1 MTYEDYLS
9 CSEYSGQAAHPSE
22 ANFSAFFH
30 EASQRHFFAL
40 LDSTGEVLLKSEGY
54 PQVAARENGIQSVLR
69 NRTNRDFYSVKNE
82 DGKYYISLRA
92 ANYREIARSCSC
104 GSEAE
109 ALALVD
115 YATGEKVRAAA
126 IAADA
131 TAATAERAD
140 NKVDDDYMICREY
153 AGHPGVGEE
162 GLVKFTHT
170 NGKHY
175 FAWYDDGGDV
185 LMRSE
190 GYPTTAARDNGYAS
204 VLKNRDLEGRY
215 ATVERMGRFFTILKA
230 GNHQEIARSCP
241 YTSEA
246 AALAIYPGAR
256 AGSGRA
262 GLVADGAGYTGA
274 TSADATAGADAGD
287 ATTSSIVESLG
298 TVAERTAVAVTAAA
312 AVDAVVESAAGEV
325 HASEVT
331 TTSAAGEVHAS
342 EVSGSTT
349 SAAGEVHA
357 SEVSSTTSA
366 ASAGAATVDTDVEDD
381 YMPCSEYEGRNIN
394 DKQNNVAMFKHENGQ
409 FYFAVYNADG
419 GVRLRSE
426 GFRTSQER
434 DKELSGA
441 LKNLNNPDM
450 YTTMKRGAYSINVLK
465 DKTGREV
472 GRSCLIKAG
481 AAAATVLAPAAVETV
496 VVEAASVETPAVETH
511 AVEVASFAA
520 AATAAAVVAETSA
533 AEAVVEVAAPEVV
546 ETVAVVEE
554 APAVEAVV
562 ETAAPEVVETVA
574 APADIEDDYL
584 PCREYEGHKVNDKQN
599 NVALFKH
606 DNGQFYFAIYNAD
619 GGVRLRSEGFLTG
632 KDRDQE
638 LSGALKNLTNPD
650 MYEVKRR
657 GIYYITIL
665 KDKTGRE
672 VGRSCLQKDAP
683 VIAEVVAAA
692 APVVVETVVETVVE
706 APVVAETIVETV
718 VEAPKVESHA
728 VEVAAFAATAA
739 AAAAVSIETP
749 AVETTVV
756 ETIVEAPVVETVV
769 EAPVV
774 ETVVEAPVVEAVV
787 EADVEDDYMT
797 CREYEGHAVTDKDNN
812 VALFKHANGQY
823 YFAVYNA
830 DGSVRLRSEGFRTT
844 ADRDGELASVLA
856 NLDNGDKY
864 ETLRRGI
871 YYISI
876 LKDDAGHEVGRSCL
890 HKEAPVA
897 VAPKVAVAAAAIAAT
912 AAAVVVETP
921 KVEAPVV
928 VDTDVEDDY
937 LPCKDYEGRTI
948 NDKQNSVAMFKHEN
962 GQYYFAIYNADGS
975 VRIRSEGFRSSQERD
990 KELSGALKNL
1000 YNADMYTTIR
1010 KGKYYIQ
1017 ILKDKTGREVG
1028 RSCLMTEEPKAI
1040 VAPSASVAAPI
1051 AAVAAAAVASKLVE
1065 TEKVE
1070 VKKEVVA
1077 PKVEVKKEVIA
1088 PKVEAKRVVETVAP
1102 VVTEVA
1108 EEAATGGFKWWWLL
1122 LPLLLGALWFL
1133 KDGCNKTEVAPATTS
1148 VEAPKATL
1156 PAVDTVKAEAAAPV
1170 VAPKAAGCTVC
1181 AGGASDDAIFTS
1193 VCDNPKKLSRLG
1205 TNPEFGN
1212 SHALS
1217 PEGFYNKIK
1226 KAYADNEVDKVFLDK
1241 VYKSM
1246 GYDGFKDAKADQFTA
1261 VVLPEGTSGRLGYSK
1276 AHKTG
1281 CYTLPDDEYHRKAF
1295 HIKSANGCD
1304 LHFMKTC
1311 GNHFFFCKK

>member
-40 LDSTGEVLLKSEGY
+40 LDSAGEVLLKSEGY

-126 IAADA
+126 MVADA
-131 TAATAERAD
+131 PASTERAD

-162 GLVKFTHT
+162 GLVKFTHS

-185 LMRSE
+185 MMRSE

-204 VLKNRDLEGRY
+204 VLKNRDLQGRY

-241 YTSEA
+241 YSSEA
-246 AALAIYPGAR
+246 AALAIYPEAR
-256 AGSGRA
+256 AGSNRA
-262 GLVADGAGYTGA
+262 SLVADGAGYTGVTA
-274 TSADATAGADAGD
+274 ADD
-287 ATTSSIVESLG
+287 ATTTSTIVESLG
-298 TVAERTAVAVTAAA
+298 TAAERTAVAVTAAA
-312 AVDAVVESAAGEV
+312 AIDAVVESAAGEV
-325 HASEVT
+325 HASEV
-331 TTSAAGEVHAS
+331 SAAGEVHAS
-342 EVSGSTT
+342 EVSAAGEVHASEV

-357 SEVSSTTSA
+357 SEVSAATTSVA
-366 ASAGAATVDTDVEDD
+366 ASAGGATVDTDVEDD

-394 DKQNNVAMFKHENGQ
+394 DKQNNVAMFKHANGQ

-472 GRSCLIKAG
+472 GRSCLIKAVT
-481 AAAATVLAPAAVETV
+481 AAATVVAAPAAVETV
-496 VVEAASVETPAVETH
+496 VVEAAAPAPVVETVTVVETPTAETH
-511 AVEVASFAA
+511 TVEVAAFAAA
-520 AATAAAVVAETSA
+520 AATAAAVAVDAPA
-533 AEAVVEVAAPEVV
+533 AEVVVEEVAAEVV
-546 ETVAVVEE
+546 ETVTVVEE

-562 ETAAPEVVETVA
+562 ETTTVET
-574 APADIEDDYL
+574 P
-584 PCREYEGHKVNDKQN
+584 
-599 NVALFKH
+599 
-606 DNGQFYFAIYNAD
+606 
-619 GGVRLRSEGFLTG
+619 
-632 KDRDQE
+632 
-638 LSGALKNLTNPD
+638 
-650 MYEVKRR
+650 
-657 GIYYITIL
+657 TI
-665 KDKTGRE
+665 
-672 VGRSCLQKDAP
+672 A
-683 VIAEVVAAA
+683 
-692 APVVVETVVETVVE
+692 
-706 APVVAETIVETV
+706 
-718 VEAPKVESHA
+718 
-728 VEVAAFAATAA
+728 VAAFAATAA
-739 AAAAVSIETP
+739 AAAAVTVETP

-756 ETIVEAPVVETVV
+756 ETVAEAIVEAPVVEAVV

-774 ETVVEAPVVEAVV
+774 VETVVETAAPVVEAVV
-787 EADVEDDYMT
+787 EADVEDDYLT
-797 CREYEGHAVTDKDNN
+797 CHEYDGHAMTDKDNN
-812 VALFKHANGQY
+812 VALFTHANGQY
-823 YFAVYNA
+823 YFAIYNA
-830 DGSVRLRSEGFRTT
+830 DGSVRIRSEGFRTT
-844 ADRDGELASVLA
+844 ADRDGELASALK
-856 NLDNGDKY
+856 NLNNGDKY

-876 LKDDAGHEVGRSCL
+876 LKDDAGREVGRSCL

-897 VAPKVAVAAAAIAAT
+897 VAPKVAVAAAAIAA

-948 NDKQNSVAMFKHEN
+948 NDKQNSVAMFKHDN

-1028 RSCLMTEEPKAI
+1028 RSCLMTEEPKPV
-1040 VAPSASVAAPI
+1040 VAPSAAAPI
-1051 AAVAAAAVASKLVE
+1051 AVAAAVTAAAAAIATKAVE

-1070 VKKEVVA
+1070 VKKEVV
-1077 PKVEVKKEVIA
+1077 V

-1122 LPLLLGALWFL
+1122 LPLLLGALWLL

-1156 PAVDTVKAEAAAPV
+1156 PTVDTMKAEAAAPV
-1170 VAPKAAGCTVC
+1170 VAPKAMGCTVC

-1217 PEGFYNKIK
+1217 PEDFYNKIK
-1226 KAYADNEVDKVFLDK
+1226 KAYAENEVDKVFLDK
-1241 VYKSM
+1241 IYKSM
-1246 GYDGFKDAKADQFTA
+1246 GYEGFKDAKAGQFSA
-1261 VVLPEGTSGRLGYSK
+1261 VVLPQGTSGRLGYSK

>member
-30 EASQRHFFAL
+30 EASQRYFFAL
-40 LDSTGEVLLKSEGY
+40 LDSTGDVLLKSEGY
-54 PQVAARENGIQSVLR
+54 PQLTARENGIQSVLK

-126 IAADA
+126 IAAD
-131 TAATAERAD
+131 TTSAERAD

-153 AGHPGVGEE
+153 AGHPGVGED

-175 FAWYDDGGDV
+175 FAWYDDDGDV

-190 GYPTTAARDNGYAS
+190 GYPTTTARDNGYES
-204 VLKNRDLEGRY
+204 VLKNRELDARY
-215 ATVERMGRFFTILKA
+215 ATLERMGRYFTILKA

-241 YTSEA
+241 YSSEA
-246 AALAIYPGAR
+246 DALAIYPGAR
-256 AGSGRA
+256 ASRRRA
-262 GLVADGAGYTGA
+262 GIVGGDGDSAA
-274 TSADATAGADAGD
+274 TST
-287 ATTSSIVESLG
+287 IVESL
-298 TVAERTAVAVTAAA
+298 AAAAAADAVIESAGSDAAGGGAGSETAAA
-312 AVDAVVESAAGEV
+312 GGHVEAAAMSATA
-325 HASEVT
+325 
-331 TTSAAGEVHAS
+331 
-342 EVSGSTT
+342 
-349 SAAGEVHA
+349 
-357 SEVSSTTSA
+357 A
-366 ASAGAATVDTDVEDD
+366 ASGGGEADGDVEDD
-381 YMPCSEYEGRNIN
+381 YMPCGEYEGRNIN

-419 GVRLRSE
+419 SIRLRSE

-441 LKNLNNPDM
+441 LRNLNNPDM
-450 YTTMKRGAYSINVLK
+450 YTTIKRGA
-465 DKTGREV
+465 
-472 GRSCLIKAG
+472 
-481 AAAATVLAPAAVETV
+481 
-496 VVEAASVETPAVETH
+496 
-511 AVEVASFAA
+511 
-520 AATAAAVVAETSA
+520 
-533 AEAVVEVAAPEVV
+533 
-546 ETVAVVEE
+546 
-554 APAVEAVV
+554 
-562 ETAAPEVVETVA
+562 
-574 APADIEDDYL
+574 
-584 PCREYEGHKVNDKQN
+584 
-599 NVALFKH
+599 
-606 DNGQFYFAIYNAD
+606 
-619 GGVRLRSEGFLTG
+619 
-632 KDRDQE
+632 
-638 LSGALKNLTNPD
+638 
-650 MYEVKRR
+650 
-657 GIYYITIL
+657 YYITIL

-692 APVVVETVVETVVE
+692 APVEVETVVE
-706 APVVAETIVETV
+706 APVVAAALAATAAPAVVETEAVAEVEDDYLPCREYEGHHVNDKRNNVALFKHENGQFYFAIYNADGGVRLRSEGFGSAKDRDSELSGALKNLTNPDMYEVKRRGIYYITVLKDKTGREVGRSCLQKDAPVIAEVVAAAAPVEVETV
-718 VEAPKVESHA
+718 VETPA
-728 VEVAAFAATAA
+728 VAVAAFAATAA
-739 AAAAVSIETP
+739 AATIETP
-749 AVETTVV
+749 AVEAVV
-756 ETIVEAPVVETVV
+756 ETPAVEVAPP
-769 EAPVV
+769 A
-774 ETVVEAPVVEAVV
+774 V
-787 EADVEDDYMT
+787 EADVEDDYLT
-797 CREYEGHAVTDKDNN
+797 CHEYEGHTVTDKANN
-812 VALFKHANGQY
+812 VALFTHANGQY

-844 ADRDGELASVLA
+844 ADRDGELASVLK
-856 NLDNGDKY
+856 NLNNGDKY

-871 YYISI
+871 YYMSI

-897 VAPKVAVAAAAIAAT
+897 VAPKAAVAAAAVAAT
-912 AAAVVVETP
+912 AAAVVVEAPKVETP

-948 NDKQNSVAMFKHEN
+948 NDKQNNVAMFKHEN

-975 VRIRSEGFRSSQERD
+975 VRVRSEGFRSSQERD

-1028 RSCLMTEEPKAI
+1028 RSCLMTEEPKPI
-1040 VAPSASVAAPI
+1040 VAPSVAAPI
-1051 AAVAAAAVASKLVE
+1051 AAAATAAVASKLVE

-1070 VKKEVVA
+1070 VKKEVVT

-1088 PKVEAKRVVETVAP
+1088 PKVEAKRVVEAAAP
-1102 VVTEVA
+1102 VVTEAV
-1108 EEAATGGFKWWWLL
+1108 EEAATGGFKWWWML

-1148 VEAPKATL
+1148 VDAPKATL
-1156 PAVDTVKAEAAAPV
+1156 PAVDTVKAEAPAPV
-1170 VAPKAAGCTVC
+1170 VAPKATGCSIC

-1241 VYKSM
+1241 IYKSM
-1246 GYDGFKDAKADQFTA
+1246 GYEGFKDAKAEQFTA
-1261 VVLPEGTSGRLGYSK
+1261 VVLPQGTSGRLGYSK

-1311 GNHFFFCKK
+1311 GNHFFFCKN

>member
-115 YATGEKVRAAA
+115 YATGEKIRAAA

-131 TAATAERAD
+131 PASAERAD

-185 LMRSE
+185 MMRSE

-204 VLKNRDLEGRY
+204 VLKNRDLQGRY

-241 YTSEA
+241 YSSEA
-246 AALAIYPGAR
+246 AALAIYPEAR
-256 AGSGRA
+256 AGSNRA
-262 GLVADGAGYTGA
+262 SLVADGTGYTGVTA
-274 TSADATAGADAGD
+274 ADD
-287 ATTSSIVESLG
+287 ATTTSTIVESLG
-298 TVAERTAVAVTAAA
+298 TAAERTAVAVTAAA
-312 AVDAVVESAAGEV
+312 AIDAVVESAAGEV
-325 HASEVT
+325 HASEV
-331 TTSAAGEVHAS
+331 SAAGEVHAS
-342 EVSGSTT
+342 EVS
-349 SAAGEVHA
+349 AAGEVHA
-357 SEVSSTTSA
+357 SEVSVTTTSVA
-366 ASAGAATVDTDVEDD
+366 ASAGGATVDTDVEDD

-394 DKQNNVAMFKHENGQ
+394 DKQNNVAMFKHANGQ
-409 FYFAVYNADG
+409 FYFAVYNVDG
-419 GVRLRSE
+419 SVRLRSE

-450 YTTMKRGAYSINVLK
+450 YTTLKRSAYSISVLK

-472 GRSCLIKAG
+472 GRSCLNKAG
-481 AAAATVLAPAAVETV
+481 AAAATIVAAPAVVETV
-496 VVEAASVETPAVETH
+496 VVEAAAPVVETVVIETPAVETH
-511 AVEVASFAA
+511 TVEVAAFAA
-520 AATAAAVVAETSA
+520 AATAAAVAVEAPA
-533 AEAVVEVAAPEVV
+533 AEV
-546 ETVAVVEE
+546 VVEE
-554 APAVEAVV
+554 AAPAVEAVTVV
-562 ETAAPEVVETVA
+562 ETAAPAVVETA
-574 APADIEDDYL
+574 AVVDVEDDYL

-638 LSGALKNLTNPD
+638 LSGAIKNLANAD

-657 GIYYITIL
+657 GAYYITVL

-692 APVVVETVVETVVE
+692 TPVAVETVVE
-706 APVVAETIVETV
+706 APAVEVV
-718 VEAPKVESHA
+718 VEAPKVETPA
-728 VEVAAFAATAA
+728 IAVAAFAATAA
-739 AAAAVSIETP
+739 AAAAVTVETP
-749 AVETTVV
+749 KVETT
-756 ETIVEAPVVETVV
+756 VVETVV
-769 EAPVV
+769 EAPAVEAVVETPVV
-774 ETVVEAPVVEAVV
+774 ETVVHAPVVEAVV
-787 EADVEDDYMT
+787 EADVEDDYLT
-797 CREYEGHAVTDKDNN
+797 CHEYDGHAVTDKANN

-830 DGSVRLRSEGFRTT
+830 DGSVRIRSEGFRTT
-844 ADRDGELASVLA
+844 ADRDGELASALK
-856 NLDNGDKY
+856 NLNDGDKY

-871 YYISI
+871 YYMSI

-1028 RSCLMTEEPKAI
+1028 RSCLMTEEPKPV
-1040 VAPSASVAAPI
+1040 VAPSAAAPI
-1051 AAVAAAAVASKLVE
+1051 AVAAAVTAAAAAITTKAVE

-1070 VKKEVVA
+1070 VKKEVV
-1077 PKVEVKKEVIA
+1077 V

-1108 EEAATGGFKWWWLL
+1108 EEAATGGFNWWWLL

-1133 KDGCNKTEVAPATTS
+1133 KDGCNKPEVVAPTTS

-1156 PAVDTVKAEAAAPV
+1156 PTVDTTRAVAAPAP
-1170 VAPKAAGCTVC
+1170 VAKPAGCAVC
-1181 AGGASDDAIFTS
+1181 AGEASDDAIFTS

-1217 PEGFYNKIK
+1217 PEEFYNKIK
-1226 KAYADNEVDKVFLDK
+1226 KAYADNDVDKVFLDK

-1246 GYDGFKDAKADQFTA
+1246 GYAGFKDAKADQFSA
-1261 VVLPEGTSGRLGYSK
+1261 VTLPVGTSGRLGYSK

-1295 HIKSANGCD
+1295 HITSANGCD

>member
-82 DGKYYISLRA
+82 DDKYYISLRA

-104 GSEAE
+104 DSEAE

-126 IAADA
+126 IVADA
-131 TAATAERAD
+131 APALAERAD

-175 FAWYDDGGDV
+175 FAWYDDDGDV

-215 ATVERMGRFFTILKA
+215 ATLERMGRYFTILKA

-246 AALAIYPGAR
+246 AALAIYPSAR

-262 GLVADGAGYTGA
+262 SLVAEGAA
-274 TSADATAGADAGD
+274 DAADATAS
-287 ATTSSIVESLG
+287 TIVESLG
-298 TVAERTAVAVTAAA
+298 TVAEQAATAVTVAA
-312 AVDAVVESAAGEV
+312 AVDAVVESTSDSGASSETAAGGGAVESV
-325 HASEVT
+325 THT
-331 TTSAAGEVHAS
+331 TTSA
-342 EVSGSTT
+342 
-349 SAAGEVHA
+349 
-357 SEVSSTTSA
+357 SA
-366 ASAGAATVDTDVEDD
+366 ASVGGAEADTDVEDD

-409 FYFAVYNADG
+409 FYFAIYNAEG
-419 GVRLRSE
+419 GIRLRSE
-426 GFRTSQER
+426 GFKTSQER

-441 LKNLNNPDM
+441 LKNLNNPDA
-450 YTTMKRGAYSINVLK
+450 YTTMKRGAYSISILK
-465 DKTGREV
+465 DKNGREV
-472 GRSCLIKAG
+472 GRSCLQKAG
-481 AAAATVLAPAAVETV
+481 AVAATIVEAPAAVETV
-496 VVEAASVETPAVETH
+496 VVEAAAPVVETVTVVETPTAETH
-511 AVEVASFAA
+511 TMEVAALAA
-520 AATAAAVVAETSA
+520 AATAAAVVAET
-533 AEAVVEVAAPEVV
+533 EAV
-546 ETVAVVEE
+546 ETVTVVEE
-554 APAVEAVV
+554 EAIA
-562 ETAAPEVVETVA
+562 ETAAVETVTVVEEVAVEEVVAETATVVEAEA
-574 APADIEDDYL
+574 APVDVEDDYL

-606 DNGQFYFAIYNAD
+606 ENGQFYFAIYNAD

-638 LSGALKNLTNPD
+638 LSGALKNLTNAD

-657 GIYYITIL
+657 GIYYITVL

-683 VIAEVVAAA
+683 VIADVVAAA
-692 APVVVETVVETVVE
+692 APVEVETIVEAPAVETVVET
-706 APVVAETIVETV
+706 P
-718 VEAPKVESHA
+718 A
-728 VEVAAFAATAA
+728 VTVAAFAATAA
-739 AAAAVSIETP
+739 AAAMTVETP
-749 AVETTVV
+749 EVETTAV
-756 ETIVEAPVVETVV
+756 ETIVEAPVVETIV
-769 EAPVV
+769 EAP
-774 ETVVEAPVVEAVV
+774 AVEAVV

-797 CREYEGHAVTDKDNN
+797 CSEYEGHAVTDADNN
-812 VALFKHANGQY
+812 VALFTHANGQY
-823 YFAVYNA
+823 YFAVYNE

-856 NLDNGDKY
+856 NLNNGDKY

-890 HKEAPVA
+890 HKDVPVA

-928 VDTDVEDDY
+928 VETDVEDDY
-937 LPCKDYEGRTI
+937 LPCKDYEGRNI
-948 NDKQNSVAMFKHEN
+948 NDKQNNVAMFKHEN

-1000 YNADMYTTIR
+1000 YNADMYTVIR

-1028 RSCLMTEEPKAI
+1028 RSCLLTEEPKAV
-1040 VAPSASVAAPI
+1040 VAPSASVAAPV
-1051 AAVAAAAVASKLVE
+1051 AVAAATAAAAAAAAMTAKTVQ

-1070 VKKEVVA
+1070 VKKEVVTPKLESKKVAA
-1077 PKVEVKKEVIA
+1077 PIVEK
-1088 PKVEAKRVVETVAP
+1088 VAP

-1122 LPLLLGALWFL
+1122 LPLLLGALWFFF
-1133 KDGCNKTEVAPATTS
+1133 KDGCNKPEVAPATTS
-1148 VEAPKATL
+1148 VDAPKAVL
-1156 PAVDTVKAEAAAPV
+1156 PAADTVKAEAAAPV
-1170 VAPKAAGCTVC
+1170 VAAKAAGCTVC
-1181 AGGASDDAIFTS
+1181 AGGASDDDIFTS

-1217 PEGFYNKIK
+1217 PEEFYNKIK
-1226 KAYADNEVDKVFLDK
+1226 KAYADNDVDKVFLDRI
-1241 VYKSM
+1241 YKSM
-1246 GYDGFKDAKADQFTA
+1246 GYEGFKDAKAEQFSA
-1261 VVLPEGTSGRLGYSK
+1261 VVLPEGTSGKLGYSK

-1281 CYTLPDDEYHRKAF
+1281 CYTLPDAEYHRKAF